1 MNICIIG
8 GGLSGLSAAYMLKD
22 FADIDLFEKNK
33 VPGGCLSSSKAANG
47 YIEDFYH
54 HCFSGDKNLISL
66 IDKLGLT
73 GDLEWLKGS
82 TGYLIDGKINPLTTP
97 ADILKYRY
105 LSLYDKFRLGM
116 LTLKAGKMS
125 AEDLDNITAKEYI
138 EAKCGKSVY
147 SGFFEPLL
155 RSKFGALS
163 DKVSAAWLISR
174 IAIRSDRGVEGE
186 RLGYLKG
193 GYVTLINR
201 LNGEIESS
209 EKSCN
214 IYTGTS
220 VSFME
225 ENSSGGWTVNGKDY
239 DAVIS
244 TVSPS
249 ELRRIG
255 GPDIGAVPYQGAAC
269 VTIGMTRDV
278 LDGIYW
284 VNVRDKAPY
293 GAVIG
298 HTNFVN
304 KERYGE
310 HIVYL
315 ASYFSEM
322 PGPDIKD
329 IMVKDF
335 CSRFGVKDSEI
346 NWSIIKTEPYAGP
359 VYVTGYRDLIPE
371 KSYGRLYP
379 AGMFSESNYPERS
392 MEGSV
397 VAGYDAAK
405 RIMRDFS

>member
-8 GGLSGLSAAYMLKD
+8 GGLSGLSAAYMLKN
-22 FADIDLFEKNK
+22 FADIDIFEKNT

-54 HCFSGDKNLISL
+54 HCFSGDENLLSL
-66 IDKLGLT
+66 INKLGLKD
-73 GDLEWLKGS
+73 DLEWLKGS

-97 ADILKYRY
+97 FDILKYRH
-105 LSLYDKFRLGM
+105 LSLTDKFRLGM
-116 LTLKAGKMS
+116 LTLKAGKIN
-125 AEDLDNITAKEYI
+125 AEELDSITAGDYI
-138 EAKCGKSVY
+138 EEKCGKSVY

-155 RSKFGALS
+155 KSKFGS
-163 DKVSAAWLISR
+163 MSGKVSAAWLISR

-193 GYVTLINR
+193 GYVTLINS
-201 LNGEIESS
+201 LTEEIQSS
-209 EKSCN
+209 ERSCS
-214 IYTGTS
+214 ICTGLPVTS
-220 VSFME
+220 LE

-244 TVSPS
+244 TVSPA

-255 GPDIGAVPYQGAAC
+255 GPDIGDVPYQGAAC
-269 VTIGMTRDV
+269 VTIGMARDV
-278 LDGIYW
+278 LEGIYW
-284 VNVRDKAPY
+284 VNVRDEAPY

-298 HTNFVN
+298 HTNFVD

-322 PGPDIKD
+322 PDPDIKN

-359 VYVTGYRDLIPE
+359 VYVTGYRSMIPGN
-371 KSYGRLYP
+371 SYGSLYP
-379 AGMFSESNYPERS
+379 AGMFSETNYPERS

-397 VAGYDAAK
+397 MAGYDAAE